1 MVPTVESDERESVFE
16 IGSTLRETR
25 VRRKTTLQQAEDD
38 TKIRVKYIQ
47 AMENEDFDLMPS
59 PAYVKGFLRTYSIYL
74 GLDANVMLDEY
85 RSRFE
90 PNEEHEPFGGNSA
103 LGRPRA
109 HRRRNTLTF
118 VAIVCLAI
126 LGLLYV
132 LGRYDSGGN
141 SPTPP
146 VTVISHTP
154 QATPSVHSS
163 SPTAANAALYAIR
176 MVADR
181 GACWVQ
187 VSKTATAGH
196 ILYQATMSQG
206 QSHTIHARGT
216 VYVRLGVP
224 AYVAITVG
232 GKGAFRPV
240 ETVSNTYRVT
250 RQGVV
255 KL

>member
-1 MVPTVESDERESVFE
+1 MFE

-59 PAYVKGFLRTYSIYL
+59 PAYVKGFLRTYSAYL

-103 LGRPRA
+103 LGRPHA

-118 VAIVCLAI
+118 VAVVCLLI

-132 LGRYDSGGN
+132 LGRYNSGGK
-141 SPTPP
+141 PTATPP

-154 QATPSVHSS
+154 QASPSAHSS
-163 SPTAANAALYAIR
+163 SPTSANPGLYAVR
-176 MVADR
+176 VVADR
-181 GACWVQ
+181 GTCWVQ
-187 VSKTATAGH
+187 VSKTPTAGR
-196 ILYQATMSQG
+196 ILYEATMSQG
-206 QSHTIHARGT
+206 QSHTIRVRGT

-232 GKGAFRPV
+232 AKSAFRPA

-255 KL
+255 RL